1 MDNRSTLR
9 ARIRKLLPQTCLLL
23 GGLLLGHA
31 GVAAGLGGATVHSA
45 IGQPLFAEIP
55 LLGDAP
61 RELNCYK
68 VTVPGSAARDELPWL
83 RNPQLSIRSG
93 SKPMLQIRTSRQ
105 ISDPVLMLNLQ
116 VACGLDLTREF
127 SLFIEAPV
135 VASSV
140 AAPAAPSATH
150 SANNADAVPSDATN
164 RQTNAMTTRGAAGE
178 SIQSLAENLYPKN
191 KRAQRNFIREQLKAH
206 PELTRDEVLPPGS
219 EIAVLPPAYGG
230 ERRSSVETPSRSTKT
245 EPKRARIRS
254 NAHAADRSNAPI
266 ADEPVRVT
274 ERAAQAT
281 DRLVLTTADAD
292 LTSFVSTPPALRMEL
307 ELGKGDAGLAA
318 KRAQLLVEARL
329 LAALDD
335 LTAAEMSIADKIKSL
350 EAHLAQL
357 QQQSAAASQST
368 QTNAAQSAAN
378 VPTSAAKP
386 NTVSTAALPAAV
398 SNVTNR
404 LGAEPSMVWI
414 VGPAGFALL
423 LLVSGWLYMRRRLN
437 GLDDYSGESDSAS
450 IVDAAKPSAT
460 VVAATNPLERT
471 VSILSPQL
479 NVASSATPIEGQPS
493 TSGRI
498 DHVLDDAPL
507 AVNDPHATEHA
518 MEILPEHD
526 SVVELAEIMLSFGRT
541 QGAADTLSDFIRD
554 NPREAV
560 KPWLKLLEVYHHA
573 GMRDQFEQL
582 APKLNSSFNVQT
594 PSWDDWVSAEEPSSL
609 EDYPHIMSR
618 VSELWGTQEAADYL
632 NGLLLDNRDGQRIGF
647 PMHVVEEILSLAH
660 IQQAQIANAAQAAS
674 PASASESIFTA
685 TEPAPSSYAAPEIS
699 ALDFNLDLPDAP
711 PTRRAV

>member
-1 MDNRSTLR
+1 MDNRPTLR

-23 GGLLLGHA
+23 SGLLLGHA
-31 GVAAGLGGATVHSA
+31 GFAAGLGGAIVHSA

-68 VTVPGSAARDELPWL
+68 VTVPASAARDELPWL
-83 RNPQLSIRSG
+83 RNPQLSIRVG
-93 SKPMLQIRTSRQ
+93 SKPMLQVRTSRQ

-150 SANNADAVPSDATN
+150 PANNADALPSDATS

-178 SIQSLAENLYPKN
+178 SIQSLAANLYPKN
-191 KRAQRNFIREQLKAH
+191 KRAQRSFIREQLKAH
-206 PELTRDEVLPPGS
+206 PELTRDEALPPGS
-219 EIAVLPPAYGG
+219 EIAVLPPAYG
-230 ERRSSVETPSRSTKT
+230 ERRSAGETPSRSAKT
-245 EPKRARIRS
+245 EPKLARIRS
-254 NAHAADRSNAPI
+254 NTHAANRGNTPI
-266 ADEPVRVT
+266 ADEPVRAT

-318 KRAQLLVEARL
+318 KRVQLLVEARL

-357 QQQSAAASQST
+357 QQQSAAVSQTT
-368 QTNAAQSAAN
+368 QTSTAQGTAKAPS
-378 VPTSAAKP
+378 SAAKP
-386 NTVSTAALPAAV
+386 NAVSTAALPAAV
-398 SNVTNR
+398 SSVTNR

-450 IVDAAKPSAT
+450 VVDTAKPSAT
-460 VVAATNPLERT
+460 AVAATNPLERT
-471 VSILSPQL
+471 VSIPSPQL
-479 NVASSATPIEGQPS
+479 NVASSAMPIEGQPS

-507 AVNDPHATEHA
+507 AVNDAHATEHA

-660 IQQAQIANAAQAAS
+660 IQQAQIANAAQTAA
-674 PASASESIFTA
+674 PASASEATFTA
-685 TEPAPSSYAAPEIS
+685 TEPAPGSYAAPEIS

-711 PTRRAV
+711 PTRRAM